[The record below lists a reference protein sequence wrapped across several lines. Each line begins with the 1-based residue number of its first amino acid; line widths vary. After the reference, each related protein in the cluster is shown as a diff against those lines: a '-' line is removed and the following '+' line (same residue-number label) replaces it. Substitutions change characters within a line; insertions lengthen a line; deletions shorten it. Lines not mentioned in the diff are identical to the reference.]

1 MINENIIF
9 LNDIKTYSIE
19 LLEYVKYNFINDEI
33 IKEIVIYLESSL
45 SEIDNINNYI
55 LELESKINELAS
67 ALKKKRIEEY
77 WKQHANEKIKLENE
91 LSDIK
96 SKIQEYENE
105 IKKVSETSIYLYS

>member
-1 MINENIIF
+1 MINDNIIF

-55 LELESKINELAS
+55 LELESKISEL
-67 ALKKKRIEEY
+67 E
-77 WKQHANEKIKLENE
+77 Q
-91 LSDIK
+91 
-96 SKIQEYENE
+96 
-105 IKKVSETSIYLYS
+105 TSLF

>member
-1 MINENIIF
+1 MINDNIIF

-55 LELESKINELAS
+55 LELESKINELEQS
-67 ALKKKRIEEY
+67 TLF
-77 WKQHANEKIKLENE
+77 
-91 LSDIK
+91 
-96 SKIQEYENE
+96 
-105 IKKVSETSIYLYS
+105 

>member
-1 MINENIIF
+1 MIVDNIIF

-55 LELESKINELAS
+55 LELESKINEL
-67 ALKKKRIEEY
+67 E
-77 WKQHANEKIKLENE
+77 Q
-91 LSDIK
+91 
-96 SKIQEYENE
+96 
-105 IKKVSETSIYLYS
+105 TSLF

>member
-55 LELESKINELAS
+55 LELESKIKEL
-67 ALKKKRIEEY
+67 E
-77 WKQHANEKIKLENE
+77 Q
-91 LSDIK
+91 
-96 SKIQEYENE
+96 
-105 IKKVSETSIYLYS
+105 TSLF